1 MKLSARNVLEGKVK
15 SIIPE
20 MVNSEIV
27 IELPGGTENHFHY
40 HKNISWK
47 SELKSRKW
55 GLRSI
60 QGLRCDDSH
69 RLTAYFSS
77 SIDDEK
83 V

>member
-40 HKNISWK
+40 HKNIS
-47 SELKSRKW
+47 
-55 GLRSI
+55 
-60 QGLRCDDSH
+60 
-69 RLTAYFSS
+69 
-77 SIDDEK
+77 
-83 V
+83 